1 MCQQYFHRFEVFSE
15 IALKWPP
22 CYIMSQFP
30 NNVRVWQN
38 CTITCRIHFFFL
50 LQHAAGIKVKFG
62 EETESILVMVHDD
75 LVLGDFFFF
84 FFMEDGKELVT

>member
-1 MCQQYFHRFEVFSE
+1 MAAMLYNVSVSQQRPSMAELY
-15 IALKWPP
+15 
-22 CYIMSQFP
+22 
-30 NNVRVWQN
+30 NNLQN
-38 CTITCRIHFFFL
+38 SFFCL

-84 FFMEDGKELVT
+84 FFFNGRR

>member
-1 MCQQYFHRFEVFSE
+1 M
-15 IALKWPP
+15 P
-22 CYIMSQFP
+22 
-30 NNVRVWQN
+30 
-38 CTITCRIHFFFL
+38 TIFFL

-84 FFMEDGKELVT
+84 FFFFFMEDGKELVT

>member
-1 MCQQYFHRFEVFSE
+1 
-15 IALKWPP
+15 
-22 CYIMSQFP
+22 MSQFP
-30 NNVRVWQN
+30 NNVRVWHN
-38 CTITCRIHFFFL
+38 CTITCRIHFFFFL

-84 FFMEDGKELVT
+84 FYGRR